1 MRNAIYGLTATAIAA
16 AAILSPAPAYAQF
29 TPLSIDLN
37 QSYYLNTGRNITRVA
52 IANPKIADVSLLDGT
67 SLNVI
72 GISPGTTTLNVWAS
86 NGYRYEY
93 RITVSNQDSG
103 LAKIVQDAIGL
114 PDVRVQMIGGKILL
128 RGTVKNQYERDLAYK
143 IAKLYI
149 AGTEDNYKGFGMASS
164 APASS
169 QQRTATPGGGNINSL
184 SSLGSSLG
192 TSDELRGDIN
202 DSVVNMLQMTN
213 PDQINIEAMFVE
225 INANDAKSL
234 GATYSSK
241 DETNTDGGITMNT
254 AGTFFA
260 GESYKIAHSVTE
272 TRGDTST
279 TYTSYDPQRSG
290 GSHWYNSNWLFKNFS
305 QINAQIHAM
314 IENGKARIISRP
326 NVTTMSGKDAK
337 ILIGGEIPYESSN
350 GYGTTST
357 DFKDYGIGLDL
368 HAPTVDRDGNITTE
382 LETQVSRLDWANA
395 VTKDGYRMPGLVTR
409 SAYTTVNIPSG
420 MTMVIGG
427 LLDSD
432 DATTIQ
438 KVPLLSNI
446 PILGELFKY
455 HNKSR
460 QKTEIV
466 VLITPRVVSE
476 ETPARMSP
484 DMEDA
489 YNDSRREVRDMKQVD
504 VNGEIPEK
512 SNEQLA
518 KEAKDAAKAA
528 KKAAKAQAKAP
539 AIDQPSEPTAELP
552 GDRIKATARDI
563 LDRMDK

>member
-1 MRNAIYGLTATAIAA
+1 MRNAIYGLTATTIAA
-16 AAILSPAPAYAQF
+16 AAILTPAPAYAQF

-37 QSYYLNTGRNITRVA
+37 QSYYLNTGRSITRVA

-103 LAKIVQDAIGL
+103 LAKIIEDAIGL
-114 PDVRVQMIGGKILL
+114 PDVRVQMIGGKVLL
-128 RGTVKNQYERDLAYK
+128 RGSVKNQYERDLAYK
-143 IAKLYI
+143 IASLY
-149 AGTEDNYKGFGMASS
+149 AGGGSAAPKSSKGGSSGAASS
-164 APASS
+164 
-169 QQRTATPGGGNINSL
+169 GGL
-184 SSLGSSLG
+184 QSLGSNIGSSED
-192 TSDELRGDIN
+192 TRGDVD
-202 DSVVNMLQMTN
+202 DSVVNMLEMTN
-213 PDQINIEAMFVE
+213 PDQINIEAMIVE
-225 INANDAKSL
+225 ISANDAKSL
-234 GATYSSK
+234 GINYMSQDMSG
-241 DETNTDGGITMNT
+241 DNDDGINLNP

-260 GESYKIAHSVTE
+260 GESYGS
-272 TRGDTST
+272 
-279 TYTSYDPQRSG
+279 QRSG
-290 GSHWYNSNWLFKNFS
+290 GSHWYNKNWLFTHFS
-305 QINAQIHAM
+305 KVNAEIHAL
-314 IENGKARIISRP
+314 IENGKARVVSRP

-337 ILIGGEIPYESSN
+337 ILIGGEIPYEVSN
-350 GYGTTST
+350 GLGSTTT
-357 DFKDYGIGLDL
+357 EFKEYGIGLNL
-368 HAPTVDRDGNITTE
+368 KAPTVDQDGNVTTE
-382 LETQVSRLDWANA
+382 LETQVSRLDWNNA
-395 VTKDGYRMPGLVTR
+395 VTKDGYKMPGIATR

-427 LLDSD
+427 LLNSD
-432 DATTIQ
+432 DANTIQ
-438 KVPLLSNI
+438 KVPLLGNI

-504 VNGEIPEK
+504 VNGDIPEK

-518 KEAKDAAKAA
+518 KEAKEAAKAA
-528 KKAAKAQAKAP
+528 KKAARAQAKAP
-539 AIDQPSEPTAELP
+539 AIDQPAAPADELP

>member
-37 QSYYLNTGRNITRVA
+37 QSYYLNTGRSITRVA
-52 IANPKIADVSLLDGT
+52 IANPKIADVSLVDGT

-103 LAKIVQDAIGL
+103 LAKIIEDAIGL
-114 PDVRVQMIGGKILL
+114 PDVRVQMIGGKVLL
-128 RGTVKNQYERDLAYK
+128 RGTVKNQYEKELAYK
-143 IAKLYI
+143 IAKLYVGKD
-149 AGTEDNYKGFGMASS
+149 AESSSSSTPKKGEPKQGSTNIS
-164 APASS
+164 AL
-169 QQRTATPGGGNINSL
+169 Q
-184 SSLGSSLG
+184 SLGSSLG
-192 TSDELRGDIN
+192 SSEDTRGDI
-202 DSVVNMLQMTN
+202 DDTVVNMLEMTN

-225 INANDAKSL
+225 ISADDAKSL
-234 GATYSSK
+234 GATYASE
-241 DETNTDGGITMNT
+241 DETNTDGGIKLNT

-260 GESYKIAHSVTE
+260 GESY
-272 TRGDTST
+272 GN
-279 TYTSYDPQRSG
+279 QRSG
-290 GSHWYNSNWLFKNFS
+290 GSHWYNKNWLFRNFS
-305 QINAQIHAM
+305 KINAQIYAL

-326 NVTTMSGKDAK
+326 NVTTMSGRDAK
-337 ILIGGEIPYESSN
+337 ILIGGEIPYESSV
-350 GYGTTST
+350 GFGATTT
-357 DFKDYGIGLDL
+357 QFREYGIGLDL
-368 HAPTVDRDGNITTE
+368 HTPTVDRDGNITTE
-382 LETQVSRLDWANA
+382 LETQVSRLDWGNA
-395 VTKDGYRMPGLVTR
+395 VTKDGYKMPGLVTR

-427 LLDSD
+427 LLNSD
-432 DATTIQ
+432 DANTIQ
-438 KVPLLSNI
+438 KVPLLGNI

-455 HNKSR
+455 HNKTR
-460 QKTEIV
+460 QRTEIV

-539 AIDQPSEPTAELP
+539 AIDQPAASADELP

>member
-143 IAKLYI
+143 IAKLY
-149 AGTEDNYKGFGMASS
+149 AVT
-164 APASS
+164 
-169 QQRTATPGGGNINSL
+169 GGNSSSSTPMPSKSQGSQGSSSVASL
-184 SSLGSSLG
+184 QSLGSSLG
-192 TSDELRGDIN
+192 SSADSRGDID
-202 DSVVNMLQMTN
+202 DSVVNMLEMTN

-225 INANDAKSL
+225 ITATDAKSL
-234 GATYSSK
+234 GLSYTSR
-241 DETNTDGGITMNT
+241 DMTNVDPPNVHLNT
-254 AGTFFA
+254 AGTFYA
-260 GESYKIAHSVTE
+260 GE
-272 TRGDTST
+272 
-279 TYTSYDPQRSG
+279 TYGKQRNG
-290 GSHWYNSNWLFKNFS
+290 GSQWYNRNWLFTHFS
-305 QINAQIHAM
+305 QINAEIHAL
-314 IENGKARIISRP
+314 IQNGKARVVSRP

-337 ILIGGEIPYESSN
+337 ILIGGEIPYESLN
-350 GYGTTST
+350 GFGSTTT
-357 DFKDYGIGLDL
+357 EYKEYGIGLDL
-368 HAPTVDRDGNITTE
+368 RAPTVDRDGNITTE
-382 LETQVSRLDWANA
+382 LETQVSRLDWDNA
-395 VTKDGYRMPGLVTR
+395 VTKDGYKMPGIATR

-427 LLDSD
+427 LLNSD
-432 DATTIQ
+432 DANTIQ
-438 KVPLLSNI
+438 KVPLLGNI

-504 VNGEIPEK
+504 VNGDIPEK

-518 KEAKDAAKAA
+518 KEAKEAAKAA
-528 KKAAKAQAKAP
+528 KKAARAQAKAP
-539 AIDQPSEPTAELP
+539 AVDQPAALADELP

>member
-16 AAILSPAPAYAQF
+16 AAILSSAPAYAQF

-143 IAKLYI
+143 IAKLYAI
-149 AGTEDNYKGFGMASS
+149 TGNGSSASSS
-164 APASS
+164 APAPSKSQGSQGASS
-169 QQRTATPGGGNINSL
+169 VASL
-184 SSLGSSLG
+184 QTLGSSLG
-192 TSDELRGDIN
+192 LSADSRGDID
-202 DSVVNMLQMTN
+202 DSVVNMIEMTN

-225 INANDAKSL
+225 ISANDAKSL
-234 GATYSSK
+234 GATYASE
-241 DETNTDGGITMNT
+241 DMTNTDGGIKLNS

-260 GESYKIAHSVTE
+260 GESY
-272 TRGDTST
+272 GN
-279 TYTSYDPQRSG
+279 QRNSG
-290 GSHWYNSNWLFKNFS
+290 NHWYNQNWLFRNFS
-305 QINAQIHAM
+305 KINAQIYALVQ
-314 IENGKARIISRP
+314 NGKARIISRP

-337 ILIGGEIPYESSN
+337 ILIGGEIPYEVSN
-350 GYGTTST
+350 GFGSTTT
-357 DFKDYGIGLDL
+357 EFKEYGIGLDL
-368 HAPTVDRDGNITTE
+368 RAPTVDRDGNITTE
-382 LETQVSRLDWANA
+382 LETQVSRLDWDNA
-395 VTKDGYRMPGLVTR
+395 VTKDGYRMPGIATR

-427 LLDSD
+427 LLNSD
-432 DATTIQ
+432 DANTIQ
-438 KVPLLSNI
+438 KVPLLGNI

-460 QKTEIV
+460 QRTEIV

-518 KEAKDAAKAA
+518 KEAKEAAKAA

-539 AIDQPSEPTAELP
+539 AIDQPAEPTAELP

>member
-37 QSYYLNTGRNITRVA
+37 QSYYLNTGRSITRVA

-169 QQRTATPGGGNINSL
+169 QQRTATPGGGNISSL

-241 DETNTDGGITMNT
+241 DETSTDSGINMNT

-260 GESYKIAHSVTE
+260 GESYKIANTTTDSKGN
-272 TRGDTST
+272 TRI
-279 TYTSYDPQRSG
+279 TYGTQRNG

-350 GYGTTST
+350 GFGSTTT
-357 DFKDYGIGLDL
+357 DYKDYGIGLDL

-432 DATTIQ
+432 DANTIQ
-438 KVPLLSNI
+438 KVPFLGDI
-446 PILGELFKY
+446 PIIGELFKY

-504 VNGEIPEK
+504 VNGDIPEK

-518 KEAKDAAKAA
+518 KEAKEAAKAA
-528 KKAAKAQAKAP
+528 KKAARAQAKAP
-539 AIDQPSEPTAELP
+539 AIDQPAAPAAELP

>member
-128 RGTVKNQYERDLAYK
+128 RGTVKNQYEKELAYN
-143 IAKLYI
+143 IAKLYNPNKG
-149 AGTEDNYKGFGMASS
+149 GTS
-164 APASS
+164 APQYTSTTKSKSHMSS
-169 QQRTATPGGGNINSL
+169 SGEYTSQMESTSNS
-184 SSLGSSLG
+184 GSS
-192 TSDELRGDIN
+192 SNSSVAPSKRGDI
-202 DSVVNMLQMTN
+202 DDTVVNMLEMTN

-225 INANDAKSL
+225 ISANDAKSL
-234 GATYSSK
+234 GINYMSQDLSDNSSS
-241 DETNTDGGITMNT
+241 GITMNS
-254 AGTFFA
+254 AGTFYA
-260 GESYKIAHSVTE
+260 GESYGS
-272 TRGDTST
+272 
-279 TYTSYDPQRSG
+279 QRDS
-290 GSHWYNSNWLFKNFS
+290 GSHWYNRNWLFTHFS
-305 QINAQIHAM
+305 KINAEIHAM
-314 IENGKARIISRP
+314 IENGKARVVSRP
-326 NVTTMSGKDAK
+326 NVTTMSGTDAR
-337 ILIGGEIPYESSN
+337 ILIGGEIPYQTSN
-350 GYGTTST
+350 GFGATST
-357 DFKDYGIGLDL
+357 DYKEYGIGLYL
-368 HAPTVDRDGNITTE
+368 HSLDVDPDGNITTN
-382 LETQVSRLDWANA
+382 LETQVSRLDWNNA
-395 VTKDGYRMPGLVTR
+395 VTKDGYKMPGIASR
-409 SAYTTVNIPSG
+409 YASTTVNIPSG

-427 LLDSD
+427 LLNSD
-432 DATTIQ
+432 DANTIQ
-438 KVPLLSNI
+438 KVPLLGNI

-504 VNGEIPEK
+504 VNGDIPEK

-518 KEAKDAAKAA
+518 KEAKEAAKAA

-539 AIDQPSEPTAELP
+539 AIDQSAEPTADLP
-552 GDRIKATARDI
+552 GNRIKATARDI

>member
-1 MRNAIYGLTATAIAA
+1 MRNAIYGLTATTIAA
-16 AAILSPAPAYAQF
+16 AAILTPAPAYAQF

-37 QSYYLNTGRNITRVA
+37 QSYYLNTGRSITRVA

-103 LAKIVQDAIGL
+103 LAKIIEDAIGL
-114 PDVRVQMIGGKILL
+114 PDVRVQMIGGKVLL
-128 RGTVKNQYERDLAYK
+128 RGSVKNQYEKELAYK
-143 IAKLYI
+143 IAKLYVGKD
-149 AGTEDNYKGFGMASS
+149 AESSSSSTPKKGEPKQGSTNIS
-164 APASS
+164 AL
-169 QQRTATPGGGNINSL
+169 Q
-184 SSLGSSLG
+184 SLGSSLG
-192 TSDELRGDIN
+192 SSEDTRGDI
-202 DSVVNMLQMTN
+202 DDTVVNMLEMTN

-225 INANDAKSL
+225 ISADDAKSL
-234 GATYSSK
+234 GATYASE
-241 DETNTDGGITMNT
+241 DETNTDGGIKLNT

-260 GESYKIAHSVTE
+260 GESY
-272 TRGDTST
+272 GN
-279 TYTSYDPQRSG
+279 QRSG
-290 GSHWYNSNWLFKNFS
+290 GSHWYNKNWLFRNFS
-305 QINAQIHAM
+305 KINAQIYAL

-326 NVTTMSGKDAK
+326 NVTTMSGRDAK
-337 ILIGGEIPYESSN
+337 ILIGGEIPYESSV
-350 GYGTTST
+350 GFGATTT
-357 DFKDYGIGLDL
+357 QFREYGIGLDL
-368 HAPTVDRDGNITTE
+368 HTPTVDRDGNITTE
-382 LETQVSRLDWANA
+382 LETQVSRLDWGNA
-395 VTKDGYRMPGLVTR
+395 VTKDGYKMPGLVTR

-427 LLDSD
+427 LLNSD
-432 DATTIQ
+432 DANTIQ
-438 KVPLLSNI
+438 KVPLLGNI

-455 HNKSR
+455 HNKTR
-460 QKTEIV
+460 QRTEIV

-504 VNGEIPEK
+504 VNGDIPEK

-518 KEAKDAAKAA
+518 KEAKEAAKAA
-528 KKAAKAQAKAP
+528 KKAARAQAKAP
-539 AIDQPSEPTAELP
+539 AVDQPAAPAAELP

>member
-37 QSYYLNTGRNITRVA
+37 QSYYLNTGRSITRVA
-52 IANPKIADVSLLDGT
+52 IANPKIADVSLVDGT

-103 LAKIVQDAIGL
+103 LAKIIEDAIGL
-114 PDVRVQMIGGKILL
+114 PDVRVQMIGGKVLL
-128 RGTVKNQYERDLAYK
+128 RGTVKNQYEKELAYK
-143 IAKLYI
+143 IAKLYVGKD
-149 AGTEDNYKGFGMASS
+149 AESSSSSTPKKGEPKQGSTNIS
-164 APASS
+164 AL
-169 QQRTATPGGGNINSL
+169 Q
-184 SSLGSSLG
+184 SLGSSLG
-192 TSDELRGDIN
+192 SSEDTRGDI
-202 DSVVNMLQMTN
+202 DDTVVNMLEMTN

-225 INANDAKSL
+225 ISADDAKSL
-234 GATYSSK
+234 GATYASE
-241 DETNTDGGITMNT
+241 DETNTDGGIKLNT

-260 GESYKIAHSVTE
+260 GESY
-272 TRGDTST
+272 GN
-279 TYTSYDPQRSG
+279 QRSG
-290 GSHWYNSNWLFKNFS
+290 GSHWYNKNWLFRNFS
-305 QINAQIHAM
+305 KINAQIYAL

-326 NVTTMSGKDAK
+326 NVTTMSGRDAK
-337 ILIGGEIPYESSN
+337 ILIGGEIPYESSV
-350 GYGTTST
+350 GFGATTT
-357 DFKDYGIGLDL
+357 QFREYGIGLDL
-368 HAPTVDRDGNITTE
+368 HTPTVDRDGNITTE
-382 LETQVSRLDWANA
+382 LETQVSRLDWGNA
-395 VTKDGYRMPGLVTR
+395 VTKDGYKMPGLVTR

-427 LLDSD
+427 LLNSD
-432 DATTIQ
+432 DANTIQ
-438 KVPLLSNI
+438 KVPLLGNI

-455 HNKSR
+455 HNKTR
-460 QKTEIV
+460 QRTEIV

-504 VNGEIPEK
+504 INGDIPEK

-518 KEAKDAAKAA
+518 KEAKEAAKAA
-528 KKAAKAQAKAP
+528 KKAARAQAKAP
-539 AIDQPSEPTAELP
+539 AIDQPAALADELP

>member
-1 MRNAIYGLTATAIAA
+1 MRNAIYGLTATTIAA

-37 QSYYLNTGRNITRVA
+37 QSYYLNTGRSITRVA

-103 LAKIVQDAIGL
+103 LAKIIEDAIGL
-114 PDVRVQMIGGKILL
+114 PDVRVQMIGGKVLL
-128 RGTVKNQYERDLAYK
+128 RGSVKNQYEKELAYK
-143 IAKLYI
+143 IAKLYVGKD
-149 AGTEDNYKGFGMASS
+149 AESSSSSTPKKGEPKQGSTNIS
-164 APASS
+164 AL
-169 QQRTATPGGGNINSL
+169 Q
-184 SSLGSSLG
+184 SLGSSLG
-192 TSDELRGDIN
+192 SSEDTRGDI
-202 DSVVNMLQMTN
+202 DDTVVNMLEMTN

-225 INANDAKSL
+225 ISADDAKSL
-234 GATYSSK
+234 GATYASE
-241 DETNTDGGITMNT
+241 DETNTDGGIKLNT

-260 GESYKIAHSVTE
+260 GESY
-272 TRGDTST
+272 GN
-279 TYTSYDPQRSG
+279 QRSG
-290 GSHWYNSNWLFKNFS
+290 GSHWYNKNWLFRNFS
-305 QINAQIHAM
+305 KINAQIYAL

-326 NVTTMSGKDAK
+326 NVTTMSGRDAK
-337 ILIGGEIPYESSN
+337 ILIGGEIPYESSV
-350 GYGTTST
+350 GFGATTT
-357 DFKDYGIGLDL
+357 QFREYGIGLDL
-368 HAPTVDRDGNITTE
+368 HTPTVDRDGNITTE
-382 LETQVSRLDWANA
+382 LETQVSRLDWGNA
-395 VTKDGYRMPGLVTR
+395 VTKDGYKMPGLVTR

-427 LLDSD
+427 LLNSD
-432 DATTIQ
+432 DANTIQ
-438 KVPLLSNI
+438 KVPLLGNI

-455 HNKSR
+455 HNKTR
-460 QKTEIV
+460 QRTEIV

-504 VNGEIPEK
+504 VNGDIPEK

-518 KEAKDAAKAA
+518 KEAKEAAKAA
-528 KKAAKAQAKAP
+528 KKAARAQAKAP
-539 AIDQPSEPTAELP
+539 AIDQPAAPADELP

>member
-37 QSYYLNTGRNITRVA
+37 QSYYLNTGRSITRVA

-103 LAKIVQDAIGL
+103 LAKIIEDAIGL
-114 PDVRVQMIGGKILL
+114 PDVRVQMIGGKVLL

-143 IAKLYI
+143 IAKLY
-149 AGTEDNYKGFGMASS
+149 AVT
-164 APASS
+164 
-169 QQRTATPGGGNINSL
+169 GGNSSSSTPMPSKSQGSQGSSSVASL
-184 SSLGSSLG
+184 QSLGSSLG
-192 TSDELRGDIN
+192 SSADSRGDID
-202 DSVVNMLQMTN
+202 DSVVNMLEMTN

-225 INANDAKSL
+225 ITATDAKSL
-234 GATYSSK
+234 GLSYTSR
-241 DETNTDGGITMNT
+241 DMTNVDPPNVHLNT
-254 AGTFFA
+254 AGTFYA
-260 GESYKIAHSVTE
+260 GE
-272 TRGDTST
+272 
-279 TYTSYDPQRSG
+279 TYGKQRNG
-290 GSHWYNSNWLFKNFS
+290 GSQWYNRNWLFTHFS
-305 QINAQIHAM
+305 QINAEIHAL
-314 IENGKARIISRP
+314 IQNGKARVVSRP

-350 GYGTTST
+350 GFGSTTT
-357 DFKDYGIGLDL
+357 EYKEYGIGLDL
-368 HAPTVDRDGNITTE
+368 RAPTVDRDGNITTE
-382 LETQVSRLDWANA
+382 LETQVSRLDWDNA
-395 VTKDGYRMPGLVTR
+395 VTKDGYKMPGIATR

-427 LLDSD
+427 LLNSD
-432 DATTIQ
+432 DANTIQ
-438 KVPLLSNI
+438 KVPLLGNI

-455 HNKSR
+455 HNKLR

-504 VNGEIPEK
+504 VNGDIPEK

-518 KEAKDAAKAA
+518 KEAKEAAKAA
-528 KKAAKAQAKAP
+528 KKAARAQAKAP
-539 AIDQPSEPTAELP
+539 AVDQPAAPAAEFP

>member
-37 QSYYLNTGRNITRVA
+37 QSYYLNTGRSITRVA
-52 IANPKIADVSLLDGT
+52 IANPKIADVSLVDGT

-103 LAKIVQDAIGL
+103 LAKIIEDAIGL
-114 PDVRVQMIGGKILL
+114 PDVRVQMIGGKVLL

-143 IAKLYI
+143 IASLY
-149 AGTEDNYKGFGMASS
+149 AGGGSAAPKSSKGGSSGAASS
-164 APASS
+164 
-169 QQRTATPGGGNINSL
+169 GGL
-184 SSLGSSLG
+184 QSLGSNIGSSED
-192 TSDELRGDIN
+192 TRGDVD
-202 DSVVNMLQMTN
+202 DSVVNMLEMTN

-225 INANDAKSL
+225 ISANDAKSL
-234 GATYSSK
+234 GINYMSQDLSDDSSS
-241 DETNTDGGITMNT
+241 GITMNS
-254 AGTFFA
+254 AGTFYA
-260 GESYKIAHSVTE
+260 GESYG
-272 TRGDTST
+272 R
-279 TYTSYDPQRSG
+279 QRDG
-290 GSHWYNSNWLFKNFS
+290 GSHWYNRNWLFTHFS
-305 QINAQIHAM
+305 KVNAEIHAL
-314 IENGKARIISRP
+314 IENGKARVVSRP

-337 ILIGGEIPYESSN
+337 ILIGGEIPYQTAN
-350 GYGTTST
+350 GFGATST
-357 DFKDYGIGLDL
+357 DYKEYGIGLDL
-368 HAPTVDRDGNITTE
+368 HAPTVDRDGNVTTE
-382 LETQVSRLDWANA
+382 LETQVSRLDWGNA
-395 VTKDGYRMPGLVTR
+395 VTKDGYRMPGIATR

-427 LLDSD
+427 LLNSD
-432 DATTIQ
+432 DANTIQ
-438 KVPLLSNI
+438 KVPLLGNI

-460 QKTEIV
+460 QRTEIV

-504 VNGEIPEK
+504 VNGDIPEK

-518 KEAKDAAKAA
+518 KEAKEAAKAA
-528 KKAAKAQAKAP
+528 KKAARAQAKAP
-539 AIDQPSEPTAELP
+539 AVDQPAAPTADLP

>member
-93 RITVSNQDSG
+93 RITVSDQDSG

-128 RGTVKNQYERDLAYK
+128 RGTVKNQYEYDLAYK

-149 AGTEDNYKGFGMASS
+149 IGTAKNYDSFGVATT

-169 QQRTATPGGGNINSL
+169 KQRTAMPGGGNISSL

-192 TSDELRGDIN
+192 TSDDTRGDI
-202 DSVVNMLQMTN
+202 DDTVVNLLEMTN

-225 INANDAKSL
+225 VNTNDAKNL
-234 GATYSSK
+234 
-241 DETNTDGGITMNT
+241 GITYAGRSLSDSGNNDSIQT
-254 AGTFFA
+254 ASAGTFYA
-260 GESYKIAHSVTE
+260 SESYKNS
-272 TRGDTST
+272 
-279 TYTSYDPQRSG
+279 QRRSSG
-290 GSHWYNSNWLFKNFS
+290 GHWYNSNWLFTHFS
-305 QINAQIHAM
+305 KITAEIHAL
-314 IENGKARIISRP
+314 IENGKARIVSRP

-350 GYGTTST
+350 GYGTTTT

-409 SAYTTVNIPSG
+409 TAYTTVNIPSG

-504 VNGEIPEK
+504 VNGNIPEK

-539 AIDQPSEPTAELP
+539 AIDQSAEPTAELP

>member
-1 MRNAIYGLTATAIAA
+1 MRNAIYGLTAATIAA

-143 IAKLYI
+143 IAKLYAI
-149 AGTEDNYKGFGMASS
+149 TGNGSSASSS
-164 APASS
+164 APAPSKSQGSQGASS
-169 QQRTATPGGGNINSL
+169 VASL
-184 SSLGSSLG
+184 QTLGSSLGSSAD
-192 TSDELRGDIN
+192 SRGDID
-202 DSVVNMLQMTN
+202 DSVVNMIEMTN

-225 INANDAKSL
+225 ISANDAKSL
-234 GATYSSK
+234 GATYASE
-241 DETNTDGGITMNT
+241 DMTNTDGGIKLNS

-260 GESYKIAHSVTE
+260 GESY
-272 TRGDTST
+272 GN
-279 TYTSYDPQRSG
+279 QRNSG
-290 GSHWYNSNWLFKNFS
+290 NHWYNQNWLFRNFS
-305 QINAQIHAM
+305 KINAQIYALVQ
-314 IENGKARIISRP
+314 NGKARIISRP

-337 ILIGGEIPYESSN
+337 ILIGGEIPYEVSN
-350 GYGTTST
+350 GFGSTTT
-357 DFKDYGIGLDL
+357 EFKEYGIGLDL
-368 HAPTVDRDGNITTE
+368 RAPTVDRDGNITTE
-382 LETQVSRLDWANA
+382 LETQVSRLDWDNA
-395 VTKDGYRMPGLVTR
+395 VTKDGYRMPGIATR

-427 LLDSD
+427 LLNSD
-432 DATTIQ
+432 DANTIQ
-438 KVPLLSNI
+438 KVPLLGNI

-460 QKTEIV
+460 QRTEIV

-528 KKAAKAQAKAP
+528 KKAAKTQAKAP
-539 AIDQPSEPTAELP
+539 AIDQPAEPTAELP

>member
-1 MRNAIYGLTATAIAA
+1 MRNAIYGLTATVIAA

-37 QSYYLNTGRNITRVA
+37 QSYYLNTGRSITRVA

-72 GISPGTTTLNVWAS
+72 GIRPGTTTLNVWAS

-93 RITVSNQDSG
+93 RITVSAQDSG
-103 LAKIVQDAIGL
+103 MAKVIQDAIGL
-114 PDVRVQMIGGKILL
+114 PDVRVQIIDGTPLL
-128 RGTVKNQYERDLAYK
+128 RGSVKNQYELNIATQ
-143 IAKLYI
+143 IAKLY
-149 AGTEDNYKGFGMASS
+149 A
-164 APASS
+164 
-169 QQRTATPGGGNINSL
+169 QREP
-184 SSLGSSLG
+184 
-192 TSDELRGDIN
+192 
-202 DSVVNMLQMTN
+202 VNMLEMTN

-241 DETNTDGGITMNT
+241 DETSTGSGINMNT

-260 GESYKIAHSVTE
+260 GESYKIAHST
-272 TRGDTST
+272 TDKDGNTST
-279 TYTSYDPQRSG
+279 TYSPQRSG

-305 QINAQIHAM
+305 QINAQIHAL
-314 IENGKARIISRP
+314 IENGKARVVSRP
-326 NVTTMSGKDAK
+326 NVTTMSGKNAK
-337 ILIGGEIPYESSN
+337 ILIGGEIPYQESN
-350 GYGTTST
+350 GLGATTTSYKT
-357 DFKDYGIGLDL
+357 YGIGLDL
-368 HAPTVDRDGNITTE
+368 KAPTVDRDGNITTE
-382 LETQVSRLDWANA
+382 LETEVSRLDWGNA
-395 VTKDGYRMPGLVTR
+395 VTKDGYRMPGIATR
-409 SAYTTVNIPSG
+409 SASTTVNIPSG

-427 LLDSD
+427 LLNSD
-432 DATTIQ
+432 DANTIQ

-455 HNKSR
+455 HNKTR
-460 QKTEIV
+460 QRTEIV

-504 VNGEIPEK
+504 VNGDIPEK

-518 KEAKDAAKAA
+518 KEAKEAAKAA
-528 KKAAKAQAKAP
+528 KKAARAQAKVPAVDQPAAP
-539 AIDQPSEPTAELP
+539 AAELP

>member
-37 QSYYLNTGRNITRVA
+37 QSYYLNTGRSITRVA

-103 LAKIVQDAIGL
+103 LAKLVQDAIGL

-128 RGTVKNQYERDLAYK
+128 RGTVKNQYEKELAYK
-143 IAKLYI
+143 IAKLYVGKD
-149 AGTEDNYKGFGMASS
+149 AESSSSSTPKKGEPKQGSTNIS
-164 APASS
+164 AL
-169 QQRTATPGGGNINSL
+169 Q
-184 SSLGSSLG
+184 SLGSSLG
-192 TSDELRGDIN
+192 SSEDTRGDI
-202 DSVVNMLQMTN
+202 DDTVVNMLEMTN

-225 INANDAKSL
+225 ISADDAKSL
-234 GATYSSK
+234 GATYASE
-241 DETNTDGGITMNT
+241 DETNTDGGIRLNT

-260 GESYKIAHSVTE
+260 GESY
-272 TRGDTST
+272 GN
-279 TYTSYDPQRSG
+279 QRSG
-290 GSHWYNSNWLFKNFS
+290 ESHWYNKNWLFRNFS
-305 QINAQIHAM
+305 KINAQIYAL

-326 NVTTMSGKDAK
+326 NVTTMSGRDAK
-337 ILIGGEIPYESSN
+337 ILIGGEIPYESSV
-350 GYGTTST
+350 GFGATTT
-357 DFKDYGIGLDL
+357 QFREYGIGLDL
-368 HAPTVDRDGNITTE
+368 HTPIVDRDGNITTE
-382 LETQVSRLDWANA
+382 LETQVSRLDWGNA
-395 VTKDGYRMPGLVTR
+395 VTKDGYKMPGLVTR

-427 LLDSD
+427 LLNSD
-432 DATTIQ
+432 DANTIQ
-438 KVPLLSNI
+438 KVPLLGNI

-489 YNDSRREVRDMKQVD
+489 YNASRREVRDMKQVD
-504 VNGEIPEK
+504 INGDIPEK

-518 KEAKDAAKAA
+518 KEAKEAAKAA
-528 KKAAKAQAKAP
+528 KKAARAQAKAP
-539 AIDQPSEPTAELP
+539 VVDQPAAPAAELP

>member
-37 QSYYLNTGRNITRVA
+37 QSYYLNTGRSITRVA

-103 LAKIVQDAIGL
+103 LAKIIEDAIGL
-114 PDVRVQMIGGKILL
+114 PDVRVQMIGGKVLL
-128 RGTVKNQYERDLAYK
+128 RGTVKNQYEKKLAYK
-143 IAKLYI
+143 IAKLYVGKD
-149 AGTEDNYKGFGMASS
+149 AESS
-164 APASS
+164 SS
-169 QQRTATPGGGNINSL
+169 
-184 SSLGSSLG
+184 
-192 TSDELRGDIN
+192 
-202 DSVVNMLQMTN
+202 
-213 PDQINIEAMFVE
+213 
-225 INANDAKSL
+225 
-234 GATYSSK
+234 
-241 DETNTDGGITMNT
+241 
-254 AGTFFA
+254 
-260 GESYKIAHSVTE
+260 
-272 TRGDTST
+272 ST
-279 TYTSYDPQRSG
+279 
-290 GSHWYNSNWLFKNFS
+290 HWYNKNWLFRNFS
-305 QINAQIHAM
+305 KINAQIYAL

-326 NVTTMSGKDAK
+326 NVTTMSGRDAK
-337 ILIGGEIPYESSN
+337 ILIGGEIPYESSV
-350 GYGTTST
+350 GFGATTT
-357 DFKDYGIGLDL
+357 QFREYGIGLDL
-368 HAPTVDRDGNITTE
+368 HTPTVDRDGNITTE
-382 LETQVSRLDWANA
+382 LETQVSRLDWGNA
-395 VTKDGYRMPGLVTR
+395 VTKDGYKMPGLVTR

-427 LLDSD
+427 LLNSD
-432 DATTIQ
+432 DANTIQ
-438 KVPLLSNI
+438 KVPLLGNI

-455 HNKSR
+455 HNKTR
-460 QKTEIV
+460 QRTEIV

-504 VNGEIPEK
+504 INGDIPEK

-518 KEAKDAAKAA
+518 KEAKEAAKAA
-528 KKAAKAQAKAP
+528 KKAARAQAKAP
-539 AIDQPSEPTAELP
+539 AVDQPAAPADELP

>member
-1 MRNAIYGLTATAIAA
+1 MKNAIYGLTATTITA

-143 IAKLYI
+143 IAKLYVGNDSGGSS
-149 AGTEDNYKGFGMASS
+149 GTAPSKGEVKNGNTNIS
-164 APASS
+164 AL
-169 QQRTATPGGGNINSL
+169 Q
-184 SSLGSSLG
+184 SLGSSLG
-192 TSDELRGDIN
+192 SSEDKRGDI
-202 DSVVNMLQMTN
+202 DDTVVNMLEMTN

-225 INANDAKSL
+225 INTNDAKSL
-234 GATYSSK
+234 GLTYAGRSLSDDGSS
-241 DETNTDGGITMNT
+241 GISLAD
-254 AGTFFA
+254 AGTFYA
-260 GESYKIAHSVTE
+260 SESYSGNQ
-272 TRGDTST
+272 R
-279 TYTSYDPQRSG
+279 RSG
-290 GSHWYNSNWLFKNFS
+290 GGHWYNSNWLFTHFS
-305 QINAQIHAM
+305 KVTAEIRAL
-314 IENGKARIISRP
+314 IENGKARIVSRP

-337 ILIGGEIPYESSN
+337 ILIGGQIPYEESA
-350 GYGTTST
+350 GYGLTTT
-357 DFKDYGIGLDL
+357 NFKDYGIGLDL
-368 HAPTVDRDGNITTE
+368 HTPTVDQDGNITTE

-438 KVPLLSNI
+438 KVPFLGDI

-504 VNGEIPEK
+504 VNGDIPEK

-528 KKAAKAQAKAP
+528 KKAAKAQAKTP
-539 AIDQPSEPTAELP
+539 AIDQSTEPTAELP

>member
-1 MRNAIYGLTATAIAA
+1 MRNAIYGLTATTIAA

-37 QSYYLNTGRNITRVA
+37 QSYYLNTGRSITRVA
-52 IANPKIADVSLLDGT
+52 IANPKIADVSLVDGT

-103 LAKIVQDAIGL
+103 LAKIIEDAIGL
-114 PDVRVQMIGGKILL
+114 PDVRVQMIGGKVLL
-128 RGTVKNQYERDLAYK
+128 RGSVKNQYEKELAYK
-143 IAKLYI
+143 IAKLYVGKD
-149 AGTEDNYKGFGMASS
+149 AESSSSSTPKKGEPKQGSTNIS
-164 APASS
+164 AL
-169 QQRTATPGGGNINSL
+169 Q
-184 SSLGSSLG
+184 SLGSSLG
-192 TSDELRGDIN
+192 SSEDTRGDI
-202 DSVVNMLQMTN
+202 DDTVVNMLDMTN

-225 INANDAKSL
+225 ISADDAKSL
-234 GATYSSK
+234 GATYASE
-241 DETNTDGGITMNT
+241 DETNTDGGIKLNT

-260 GESYKIAHSVTE
+260 GESY
-272 TRGDTST
+272 GN
-279 TYTSYDPQRSG
+279 QRSG
-290 GSHWYNSNWLFKNFS
+290 GSHWYNKNWLFRNFS
-305 QINAQIHAM
+305 KINAQIYAL

-326 NVTTMSGKDAK
+326 NVTTMSGRDAK
-337 ILIGGEIPYESSN
+337 ILIGGEIPYESSV
-350 GYGTTST
+350 GFGATTT
-357 DFKDYGIGLDL
+357 QFREYGIGLDL
-368 HAPTVDRDGNITTE
+368 HTPTVDRDGNITTE
-382 LETQVSRLDWANA
+382 LETQVSRLDWGNA
-395 VTKDGYRMPGLVTR
+395 VTKDGYKMPGLVTR

-427 LLDSD
+427 LLNSD
-432 DATTIQ
+432 DANTIQ
-438 KVPLLSNI
+438 KVPLLGNI

-455 HNKSR
+455 HNKTR
-460 QKTEIV
+460 QRTEIV

-504 VNGEIPEK
+504 VNGDIPEK

-518 KEAKDAAKAA
+518 KEAKEAAKAA
-528 KKAAKAQAKAP
+528 KKAARAQAKAP
-539 AIDQPSEPTAELP
+539 AVDQPAAPAAELP

>member
-37 QSYYLNTGRNITRVA
+37 QSYYLNTGRSITRVA

-72 GISPGTTTLNVWAS
+72 GIAPGTTTLNVWAS

-143 IAKLYI
+143 IAKLY
-149 AGTEDNYKGFGMASS
+149 AVTGGNSSSSTPTPSKSQGSQGASS
-164 APASS
+164 VASL
-169 QQRTATPGGGNINSL
+169 Q
-184 SSLGSSLG
+184 SLGSSLG
-192 TSDELRGDIN
+192 SSADSRGDID
-202 DSVVNMLQMTN
+202 DSVVNMLEMTN

-225 INANDAKSL
+225 ITSTDAKNL
-234 GATYSSK
+234 GIDYTSRDMTNV
-241 DETNTDGGITMNT
+241 DEPNVHLNTT
-254 AGTFFA
+254 GTFYA
-260 GESYKIAHSVTE
+260 GE
-272 TRGDTST
+272 
-279 TYTSYDPQRSG
+279 TYGKQRNG
-290 GSHWYNSNWLFKNFS
+290 GSHWYNSNWLFTHFS
-305 QINAQIHAM
+305 QINAEIHAL
-314 IENGKARIISRP
+314 IQNGKARVVSRP

-337 ILIGGEIPYESSN
+337 ILIGGEIPYESTN
-350 GYGTTST
+350 GFGSTTT
-357 DFKDYGIGLDL
+357 DYKEYGIGLDL
-368 HAPTVDRDGNITTE
+368 RAPTVDRDGNITTE
-382 LETQVSRLDWANA
+382 LETQVSRLDWDNA
-395 VTKDGYRMPGLVTR
+395 VTKDGYKMPGIATR

-427 LLDSD
+427 LLNSD
-432 DATTIQ
+432 DAKTIQ
-438 KVPLLSNI
+438 KVPILGNI

-455 HNKSR
+455 HNNSHAR
-460 QKTEIV
+460 TEIV

-504 VNGEIPEK
+504 VNGDIPEK

-518 KEAKDAAKAA
+518 KEAKEAAKAA
-528 KKAAKAQAKAP
+528 KKAARAQAKAP
-539 AIDQPSEPTAELP
+539 AVDQPAAPTANLP

>member
-143 IAKLYI
+143 IAKLY
-149 AGTEDNYKGFGMASS
+149 AVT
-164 APASS
+164 
-169 QQRTATPGGGNINSL
+169 GGNSSSSTPMPSKSQGSQGSSSVASL
-184 SSLGSSLG
+184 QSLGSSLG
-192 TSDELRGDIN
+192 SSADSRGDID
-202 DSVVNMLQMTN
+202 DSVVNMLEMTN

-225 INANDAKSL
+225 ITATDAKSL
-234 GATYSSK
+234 GLSYTSR
-241 DETNTDGGITMNT
+241 DMTNVDPPNVHLNT
-254 AGTFFA
+254 AGTFYA
-260 GESYKIAHSVTE
+260 GE
-272 TRGDTST
+272 
-279 TYTSYDPQRSG
+279 TYGKQRNG
-290 GSHWYNSNWLFKNFS
+290 GSQWYNRNWLFTHFS
-305 QINAQIHAM
+305 QINAEIHAL
-314 IENGKARIISRP
+314 IQNGKARVVSRP

-350 GYGTTST
+350 GFGSTTT
-357 DFKDYGIGLDL
+357 EYKEYGIGLDL
-368 HAPTVDRDGNITTE
+368 RAPTVDRDGNITTE
-382 LETQVSRLDWANA
+382 LETQVSRLDWDNA
-395 VTKDGYRMPGLVTR
+395 VTKDGYKMPGIATR

-427 LLDSD
+427 LLNSD
-432 DATTIQ
+432 DANTIQ
-438 KVPLLSNI
+438 KVPLLGNI

-504 VNGEIPEK
+504 VNGDIPEK

-518 KEAKDAAKAA
+518 KEAKEAAKAA
-528 KKAAKAQAKAP
+528 KKAARAQAKAS
-539 AIDQPSEPTAELP
+539 AVDQPAAPAAEFP

>member
-37 QSYYLNTGRNITRVA
+37 QSYYLNTGRSITRVA

-103 LAKIVQDAIGL
+103 LAKIIEDAIGL
-114 PDVRVQMIGGKILL
+114 PDVRVQMIGGKVLL

-143 IAKLYI
+143 IAKLY
-149 AGTEDNYKGFGMASS
+149 AVT
-164 APASS
+164 
-169 QQRTATPGGGNINSL
+169 GGNSSSSTPMPSKSQGSQGSSSVASL
-184 SSLGSSLG
+184 QSLGPSLGSSAD
-192 TSDELRGDIN
+192 SRGDID
-202 DSVVNMLQMTN
+202 DSVVNMLEMTN

-225 INANDAKSL
+225 ITATDAKSL
-234 GATYSSK
+234 GLSYTSR
-241 DETNTDGGITMNT
+241 DMTNVDPPNVHLNT
-254 AGTFFA
+254 AGTFYA
-260 GESYKIAHSVTE
+260 GE
-272 TRGDTST
+272 
-279 TYTSYDPQRSG
+279 TYGKQRNG
-290 GSHWYNSNWLFKNFS
+290 GSQWYNRNWLFTHFS
-305 QINAQIHAM
+305 QINAEIHAL
-314 IENGKARIISRP
+314 IQNGKARVVSRP

-350 GYGTTST
+350 GFGSTTT
-357 DFKDYGIGLDL
+357 EYKEYGIGLDL
-368 HAPTVDRDGNITTE
+368 RAPTVDRDGNITTE
-382 LETQVSRLDWANA
+382 LETQVSRLDWDNA
-395 VTKDGYRMPGLVTR
+395 VTKDGYKMPGIATR

-427 LLDSD
+427 LLNSD
-432 DATTIQ
+432 DANTIQ
-438 KVPLLSNI
+438 KVPLLGNI

-504 VNGEIPEK
+504 VNGDIPEK

-518 KEAKDAAKAA
+518 KEAKEAAKAA
-528 KKAAKAQAKAP
+528 KKAARAQAKAP
-539 AIDQPSEPTAELP
+539 AVDQPAAPAAEFP

>member
-1 MRNAIYGLTATAIAA
+1 MRNAIYGLTATTIAA

-37 QSYYLNTGRNITRVA
+37 QSYYLNTGRSITRVA
-52 IANPKIADVSLLDGT
+52 IANPKIADVSLVDGT

-103 LAKIVQDAIGL
+103 LAKIIEDAIGL
-114 PDVRVQMIGGKILL
+114 PDVRVQMIGGKVLL
-128 RGTVKNQYERDLAYK
+128 RGSVKNQYEKELAYK
-143 IAKLYI
+143 IAKLYVGKD
-149 AGTEDNYKGFGMASS
+149 AESSSSSTPKKGEPKQGSTNIS
-164 APASS
+164 AL
-169 QQRTATPGGGNINSL
+169 Q
-184 SSLGSSLG
+184 SLGSSLG
-192 TSDELRGDIN
+192 SSEDTRGDI
-202 DSVVNMLQMTN
+202 DDTVVNMLDMTN

-225 INANDAKSL
+225 ISADDAKSL
-234 GATYSSK
+234 GATYASE
-241 DETNTDGGITMNT
+241 DETNTDGGIKLNT

-260 GESYKIAHSVTE
+260 GESY
-272 TRGDTST
+272 GN
-279 TYTSYDPQRSG
+279 QRSG
-290 GSHWYNSNWLFKNFS
+290 GSHWYNKNWLFRNFS
-305 QINAQIHAM
+305 KINAQIYAL

-326 NVTTMSGKDAK
+326 NVTTMSGRDAK
-337 ILIGGEIPYESSN
+337 ILIGGEIPYESSV
-350 GYGTTST
+350 GFGATTT
-357 DFKDYGIGLDL
+357 QFREYGIGLDL
-368 HAPTVDRDGNITTE
+368 HTPTVDRDGNITTE
-382 LETQVSRLDWANA
+382 LETQVSRLDWGNA
-395 VTKDGYRMPGLVTR
+395 VTKDGYKMPGLVTR

-427 LLDSD
+427 LLNSD
-432 DATTIQ
+432 DANTIQ
-438 KVPLLSNI
+438 KVPLLGNI

-455 HNKSR
+455 HNKTR
-460 QKTEIV
+460 QRTEIV

-504 VNGEIPEK
+504 VNGDIPEK

-518 KEAKDAAKAA
+518 KEAKEAAKAA
-528 KKAAKAQAKAP
+528 KKAARAQAKAP
-539 AIDQPSEPTAELP
+539 AVDQPAAPAADLP

>member
-37 QSYYLNTGRNITRVA
+37 QSYYLNTGRSITRVA

-103 LAKIVQDAIGL
+103 LAKIIEDAIGL
-114 PDVRVQMIGGKILL
+114 PDVRVQMIGGKVLL

-143 IAKLYI
+143 IAKLY
-149 AGTEDNYKGFGMASS
+149 AVT
-164 APASS
+164 
-169 QQRTATPGGGNINSL
+169 GGNSSSSTPMPSKSQGSQGSSSVASL
-184 SSLGSSLG
+184 QSLGSSLG
-192 TSDELRGDIN
+192 SSADSRGDID
-202 DSVVNMLQMTN
+202 DSVVNMLEMTN

-225 INANDAKSL
+225 ITATDAKSL
-234 GATYSSK
+234 GLSYTSR
-241 DETNTDGGITMNT
+241 DMTNVDPPNVHLNT
-254 AGTFFA
+254 AGTFYA
-260 GESYKIAHSVTE
+260 GE
-272 TRGDTST
+272 
-279 TYTSYDPQRSG
+279 TYGKQRNG
-290 GSHWYNSNWLFKNFS
+290 GSQWYNRNWLFTHFS
-305 QINAQIHAM
+305 QINAEIHAL
-314 IENGKARIISRP
+314 IQNGKARVVSRP

-350 GYGTTST
+350 GFGSTTT
-357 DFKDYGIGLDL
+357 EYKEYGIGLDL
-368 HAPTVDRDGNITTE
+368 RAPTVDRDGNITTE
-382 LETQVSRLDWANA
+382 LETQVSRLDWDNA
-395 VTKDGYRMPGLVTR
+395 VTKDGYKMPGIATR

-427 LLDSD
+427 LLNSD
-432 DATTIQ
+432 DANTIQ
-438 KVPLLSNI
+438 KVPLLGNI

-504 VNGEIPEK
+504 VNGDIPEK

-518 KEAKDAAKAA
+518 KEAKEAAKAA
-528 KKAAKAQAKAP
+528 KKAARAQAKAP
-539 AIDQPSEPTAELP
+539 AVDQPAAPAAEFP